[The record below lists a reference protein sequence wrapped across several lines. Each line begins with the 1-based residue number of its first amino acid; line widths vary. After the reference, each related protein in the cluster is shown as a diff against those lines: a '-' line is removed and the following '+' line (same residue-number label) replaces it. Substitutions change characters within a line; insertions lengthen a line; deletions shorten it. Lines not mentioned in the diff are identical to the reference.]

1 MTDRPSGLTRRRF
14 LAGTFAAA
22 AAAGL
27 PRGARAAVPDK
38 LHFLIPGGAGGGWDD
53 TARTVGRVL
62 TDSGLLKTA
71 SYQNVV
77 GPGGTR
83 GVAQLIEAAARY
95 QEALLVHSAPLII
108 GGLRQQNV
116 PTYRDITPVAAV
128 IGDYHA
134 YAVPNYSLLKTWEK
148 VAFTHAKD
156 RQWIKAAGGS
166 ISGSWDHL
174 MLMWAFEKAGQ
185 NASTVTYVP
194 FDGGGRARLS
204 MLNRETRLLSSGL
217 GEILPH
223 VRTGTLHLVGV
234 TSPSRVPDAPEAQ
247 TMVEQ
252 GYDVQGINWRGFF
265 GPPGLPKATAEAY
278 ADLLRQ
284 MYATPQWKTA
294 RAERGWVDMFMG
306 PDQFAAF
313 LKGQDGAMQGLFRNA
328 MRGAQS

>member
-1 MTDRPSGLTRRRF
+1 MTDRRRGLSRRRF
-14 LAGTFAAA
+14 LAGSFAATA
-22 AAAGL
+22 AVGL
-27 PRGARAAVPDK
+27 PGRARAAAPDK

-62 TDSGLLKTA
+62 TDSGLLRNA
-71 SYQNVV
+71 SYQNIV

-95 QEALLVHSAPLII
+95 QEALLVHSAPLVI
-108 GGLRQQNV
+108 GGLRYQNV
-116 PTYRDITPVAAV
+116 PTYRDITPIAAV

-134 YAVPNYSLLKTWEK
+134 FAVPNISLLKTWQK
-148 VAFTHAKD
+148 IAFTHEKD
-156 RQWIKAAGGS
+156 QKWVKVAGGS

-174 MLMWAFEKAGQ
+174 VLMWAFEKAGQ

-194 FDGGGRARLS
+194 YDGGGRARLS

-223 VRTGTLHLVGV
+223 VRSGALHLVGV
-234 TSPSRVPDAPEAQ
+234 ASPARVADAPEAQ
-247 TMVEQ
+247 TMLEQ
-252 GYDVQGINWRGFF
+252 GYDVQAMNWRGFF
-265 GPPGLPKATAEAY
+265 GPPGLPKATAQAY
-278 ADLLRQ
+278 ADLLRR
-284 MYATPQWKTA
+284 MYETPQWKTA

-313 LKGQDGAMQGLFRNA
+313 LKGQEGAMQGLFRNA
-328 MRGAQS
+328 GRGAQS